1 MLPAVFNSSRQ
12 KKKKEARIARSPEDV
27 SFQNSRSPEL
37 QERKLENIK
46 YNYLDKLKDGRKHV
60 SHRDEEK
67 TNTGVTWETIGKLG
81 ELFLLPA

>member
-1 MLPAVFNSSRQ
+1 MA
-12 KKKKEARIARSPEDV
+12 KKKKKYQIATSPEDV

-37 QERKLENIK
+37 QEGKLENIK